1 MELVFIRHGEGEHTL
16 DIPSSLHIEDPAL
29 TAKGME
35 QAKLLRNQLPLN
47 NNDIIFISPIRRT
60 LETAYIW
67 SENIDCRKIVSPL
80 VSPRIFPIRSNCCT
94 LPCDKIIDL
103 EAILDFYPTFEIDC
117 KAPPNTWTE
126 GINTLP
132 ENQFTKLAE
141 EFIVNCKQLQ
151 KEKIYI
157 VSHDGTITS
166 YRQMISGQGL
176 TRKDFLQETD
186 WFQITC

>member
-1 MELVFIRHGEGEHTL
+1 MELVFIRHGEGKHTL
-16 DIPSSLHIEDPAL
+16 NIPSSLYLEDPAL

-35 QAKLLRNQLPLN
+35 QAKLLRNKLPLN

-67 SENIDCRKIVSPL
+67 CENIDCRKIVSPF
-80 VSPRIFPIRSNCCT
+80 VSPRIFPIRSNCST

-117 KAPPNTWTE
+117 KAPRNTWTD

-132 ENQFTKLAE
+132 ENQFTKLAK
-141 EFIVNCKQLQ
+141 EFVVNCKQLQ

-166 YRQMISGQGL
+166 YRQIISGQGL

>member
-16 DIPSSLHIEDPAL
+16 DIPSSLYIENPEL
-29 TAKGME
+29 TAKGVV
-35 QAKLLRNQLPLN
+35 QAKHLRNQIPLN
-47 NNDIIFISPIRRT
+47 NKDIIFISPIRRT
-60 LETAYIW
+60 LETAFIW
-67 SENIDCRKIVSPL
+67 SENINCRKIISPL
-80 VSPRIFPIRSNCCT
+80 VSPRMFPIRPGYST

-103 EAILDFYPTFEIDC
+103 EVITNVYPIFELDS
-117 KAPPNTWTE
+117 KAPRNLWTE

-132 ENQFTKLAE
+132 EKQFAKLAE
-141 EFIVNCKQLQ
+141 EFIVNCKRLQ
-151 KEKIYI
+151 KKKIYI

-166 YRQMISGQGL
+166 YRQMISGQRL